1 MTHIEKENGNNEN
14 GCVDRKIG
22 KPEIRIFPNSKAKE
36 FGTNRDLVNYLKDEL
51 STKGTG
57 IYYFRSYRQ
66 VKCIPGNSWAL
77 FRFEDLILGC
87 AKIKEPAV
95 SKKKSG
101 PNQEYEGQITFDVT
115 STKVFDPPLEIRRL
129 EWLTGEKYH
138 NDDNLKTG
146 RAYYI
151 VSKKHRDKVLELLGV
166 D

>member
-95 SKKKSG
+95 SKKNRVLIRNMK
-101 PNQEYEGQITFDVT
+101 VRLLLT
-115 STKVFDPPLEIRRL
+115 SPVQKFLIPRL
-129 EWLTGEKYH
+129 K
-138 NDDNLKTG
+138 
-146 RAYYI
+146 
-151 VSKKHRDKVLELLGV
+151 
-166 D
+166 

>member
-1 MTHIEKENGNNEN
+1 MIHIEKECTDREN
-14 GCVDRKIG
+14 R
-22 KPEIRIFPNSKAKE
+22 KPEVRIFPNNRNIE
-36 FGTNRDLVNYLKDEL
+36 FGTKEDLVKYLNEGFYPEE
-51 STKGTG
+51 TGT
-57 IYYFRSYRQ
+57 YYFRSYRQ

-95 SKKKSG
+95 FKKKSG
-101 PNQEYEGQITFDVT
+101 PNQEYEGQITFEVT
-115 STKVFDPPLEIRRL
+115 STRVFDPPLEIGML
-129 EWLTGEKYH
+129 EKLTREKYH

-151 VSKKHRDKVLELLGV
+151 VSKKHHDKVLELLGV

>member
-1 MTHIEKENGNNEN
+1 MTHIKKENRNNEN
-14 GCVDRKIG
+14 GCVDKEIR

-36 FGTNRDLVNYLKDEL
+36 FGTKDKLVEYLRDGFYP
-51 STKGTG
+51 KGTG

-95 SKKKSG
+95 FKKNAG
-101 PNQEYEGQITFDVT
+101 PNQEYEGQITFEVT
-115 STKVFDPPLEIRRL
+115 STRVFNPPLEIGRL
-129 EWLTGEKYH
+129 EKLTGEKYH

-151 VSKKHRDKVLELLGV
+151 VSKKHHDKVLELLGV